1 LVFTATE
8 FEGELIASPEGRLEW
23 ITDMEISKLS
33 LWPSDHIFL
42 PWFDGQGF
50 FSARFQY
57 EGETLLGREVT
68 FYPPHPQ

>member
-1 LVFTATE
+1 
-8 FEGELIASPEGRLEW
+8 
-23 ITDMEISKLS
+23 MEISKLS

-57 EGETLLGREVT
+57 EGETLLGHEVT